1 MKASAITGIGLISR
15 TKMIYLVGAGPG
27 RADLLTLR
35 AARVLAKANVVL
47 YDRLVS
53 PEVLELVN
61 PEADLLFVG
70 KEDGLQERIQ
80 DEILEELTRQAERHP
95 HVVRLKGGDP
105 MVFGRGAEEWQYLVQ
120 KGFEVELVPG
130 ISSALSV
137 PSLAG
142 VPPTFRGIATGFAV
156 LTGHVRD
163 GFNED
168 LIRYAQADTLI
179 ILMGTRH
186 RARIAE
192 VLIEA
197 GRDPQEPAC
206 FIENGSTPRERF
218 IETVLANLGA
228 TPVQSPAVL
237 VIGRVVRLREQLI
250 PLLAQAVA

>member
-1 MKASAITGIGLISR
+1 
-15 TKMIYLVGAGPG
+15 MIYLVGAGPG
-27 RADLLTLR
+27 RADLLTVR
-35 AARVLAKANVVL
+35 AARVLALADVVL

-61 PEADLLFVG
+61 PEAELHFVG
-70 KEDGLQERIQ
+70 KEDGQQECIQ
-80 DEILEELTRQAERHP
+80 NAILAELARHGSHHR

-105 MVFGRGAEEWQYLVQ
+105 MVFGRGAEEWQYLVER
-120 KGFEVELVPG
+120 GFEVELVPG

-163 GFNED
+163 GFNDD
-168 LIRYAQADTLI
+168 LARYVHVDTLI

-192 VLIEA
+192 ILIAA

-206 FIENGSTPRERF
+206 FIENGSTPRERVV
-218 IETVLANLGA
+218 ETTLCDLGV
-228 TPVQSPAVL
+228 TDVQSPAVL
-237 VIGRVVRLREQLI
+237 VIGPVVRLREQLV
-250 PLLAQAVA
+250 PLLAHAVA

>member
-1 MKASAITGIGLISR
+1 
-15 TKMIYLVGAGPG
+15 MIYLVGAGPG

-35 AARVLAKANVVL
+35 AAQVLALADVIL

-53 PEVLELVN
+53 AEVLAMVN
-61 PEADLLFVG
+61 PAAEFIFVG
-70 KEDGLQERIQ
+70 KEDGQQECIQERILQ
-80 DEILEELTRQAERHP
+80 DLAAQALRHP

-105 MVFGRGAEEWQYLVQ
+105 MVFGRGAEEWQYLAAR
-120 KGFEVELVPG
+120 GLEVEFVPG

-156 LTGHVRD
+156 VTGHVRD

-168 LIRYAQADTLI
+168 LARYAQVDTLI

-186 RARIAE
+186 RADIAHI
-192 VLIEA
+192 LIAA
-197 GRDPQEPAC
+197 GRPPAQPAC

-218 IETVLANLGA
+218 IETTLAQLGEVEVSA
-228 TPVQSPAVL
+228 PAVL
-237 VIGRVVRLREQLI
+237 VVGEVVRLRGQLK
-250 PLLAQAVA
+250 PLLAHALA